1 LKLVRG
7 SDRYRRSDSE
17 DINLLVLGIPN
28 VGKSTFINKIRNQIT
43 GQKQQ
48 VAKVGDRPGVTRAVQ
63 EKIKI
68 SYDPL
73 VYIYDTPGI
82 MQPTFQDKIEDPL
95 KLAAC
100 G

>member
-1 LKLVRG
+1 MVRQ
-7 SDRYRRSDSE
+7 SDRYRRGDSE

-28 VGKSTFINKIRNQIT
+28 VGKSTFINKIRNHII

-48 VAKVGDRPGVTRAVQ
+48 VARVGDRPGVTRAVQ

-68 SYDPL
+68 SFDPL

-82 MQPTFQDKIEDPL
+82 MQPTFVDRVEDPL